1 MRELTA
7 AEIERLASRAGVKRI
22 AVENFLSTLYPPAG
36 YAGNLANA
44 NADAR
49 CYRWSEATL
58 RAIRDGIFQ
67 AWVRR

>member
-7 AEIERLASRAGVKRI
+7 VEIEQLAGRPGVKRL
-22 AVENFLSTLYPPAG
+22 AVENFLSTLYLPAG

-58 RAIRDGIFQ
+58 RAIRDGVFQ